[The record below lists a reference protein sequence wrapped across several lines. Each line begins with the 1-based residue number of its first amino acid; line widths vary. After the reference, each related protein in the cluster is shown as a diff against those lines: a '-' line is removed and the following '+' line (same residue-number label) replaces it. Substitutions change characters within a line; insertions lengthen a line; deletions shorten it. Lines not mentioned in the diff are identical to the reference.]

1 MIFDKTTMFSEA
13 QAVTVTA
20 PSTNTIDLLPT
31 GRVYGAAANLVKD
44 VGKGQPLK
52 MHVQVVQTF
61 NNLGTL
67 TIEVQ
72 CDTADTFGSP
82 KTVLSQ
88 TIALADLVAGKTF
101 SLMHVPAGVDE
112 RFLRLNYVVAGGTT
126 PTTGKITAGLV
137 MASQTNGVDF

>member
-13 QAVTVTA
+13 QAITITA

-31 GRVYGAAANLVKD
+31 GRVYGAAANLTKD
-44 VGKGQPLK
+44 VGKGQALK
-52 MHVQVVQTF
+52 VHVQVVETF
-61 NNLGTL
+61 NNLGSL
-67 TIEVQ
+67 TITVQ

-82 KTVLSQ
+82 KDVIAQ
-88 TIALADLVAGKTF
+88 TIPLADLVAGKT
-101 SLMHVPAGVDE
+101 SSILAIPPGVDE
-112 RFLRLNYVVAGGTT
+112 RFLRLNYTVNGGTT